1 MSDAIGQRP
10 DVQKILSH
18 LKPFQRDT
26 VEYIFQRMYL
36 DSDATNRFLVA
47 DEVGLGK
54 TMVAKGVLAKAIDHL
69 WDKVARIDVVYICSN
84 ADIARQNIARLNLT
98 GSEDA
103 GFASRITLLPIY
115 LDKLQ
120 ERKLNFISFTP
131 GTSFDMRSSMGVAEE
146 RRLLYWMLHEEWK
159 FGDKN
164 GPKNVMQ
171 GYVSNTEGWRINLAA
186 KPAFDPGICSS
197 FVDFIAKFDEDELGA
212 GRISLRQRFD
222 SLCDYFF
229 RSDRRI
235 ITEVAVERNRVI
247 GILRRILAK
256 TCLRFLEPDVVIM
269 DEFQRFKNLL
279 SGEDEAGQLA
289 QELFN
294 YSDQHSE
301 VRTLLLSATPYKM
314 YTQYEDLEDDHY
326 KDFLDTIQFLE
337 KESPVDIENI
347 LKEFRQELFRCH
359 NGEFGKLVEIKSRLE
374 RRLRKVISRKE
385 RIAGSITHD
394 DMLTDKSGERFPVLT
409 TKDIQHYLVLQK
421 IARFLEQGDMIEFW
435 KSSPYLLNFMD
446 GYKVKERLHTAIN
459 EGDIQELAAIISTEP
474 DVILPWEQVA
484 CYGEVAPAN
493 PRLQQLLDDIIDN
506 GAWKLLWMPPSLP
519 YYVSE
524 RGPYADFT
532 GKQLTKRLVFSSW
545 NVVPKMIA
553 AMVSYEAERRMF
565 SLFEKNPEYSPTWRK
580 NQGTLL
586 KFSVN
591 ERLTGMPVLGVL
603 YPCFTLA
610 RLCDPLAL
618 ISEGMERSGDVP
630 TLAAVKTLIDA
641 KIQGLLDGLDT
652 QGNPLAPA
660 DENWYWAAPILL
672 DLQHDKDAAT
682 SWLDQEDLDHLWS
695 GVEDVGDEDEDK
707 ETNWSYHVH
716 EAKELQSGSIQLGR
730 RPNDLV
736 QVLTLMALGGP
747 AVTSLRALCRLT
759 SGDSYHTEVYPRNAA
774 AKIAWGFRSFFNR
787 PEVTCLLR
795 GLNPRVVYWRRIL
808 EYSTEGG
815 LQSVLDEYAHILKEF
830 LGVIDRDPKEIVN
843 EVAKTIADSLQLIT
857 ARIDI
862 DKLDPLIRRKESMR
876 GHFALRFGTQDSEDG
891 GKEPTRE
898 DRVRQAFNSPFWPF
912 VLASTSVGQEGLDF
926 HPYCHAIVH
935 WNLPNNPVDL
945 EQREGRVHRYKG
957 HAVRKNLAKTYS
969 SAVGHSP
976 LHDPWESMFVAAV
989 KDHSIGSRGMSPFW
1003 NFPVEGGAR
1012 VERHVPALPFS
1023 RDQIKL
1029 VALRKS
1035 LAIYRMVFGQSRQ
1048 EDLVEYLLKHL
1059 PEAEV
1064 ASISKMLQIDLSAP
1078 ISGHSSDPEAFA
1090 GGKDPSCSVGV
1101 STAGVPG
1108 TAPDFMYP

>member
-1 MSDAIGQRP
+1 MSAAGQRP

-26 VEYIFQRMYL
+26 VEYVFQRMYL

-54 TMVAKGVLAKAIDHL
+54 TMVAKGLLAKAIDHL
-69 WDKVARIDVVYICSN
+69 WDTVERIDVVYICSN
-84 ADIARQNIARLNLT
+84 ADIARQNITRLNLT
-98 GSEDA
+98 GSGDA

-146 RRLLYWMLHEEWK
+146 RRLLYWMLHEAWS
-159 FGDKN
+159 FGDKI

-171 GYVSNTEGWRINLAA
+171 GYVSNAEGWRNSLTA
-186 KPAFDPGICSS
+186 KPAFDPGICAG
-197 FVDFIAKFDEDELGA
+197 FIKLIGEYDADEVRG
-212 GRISLRQRFD
+212 GRIPLRQRFD
-222 SLCDYFF
+222 TLCEFLF

-235 ITEVAVERNRVI
+235 TTEVAVERNRVI

-279 SGEDEAGQLA
+279 SGDDEAGQLA

-314 YTQYEDLEDDHY
+314 YTQYGDQDDDHY
-326 KDFLDTIQFLE
+326 QDFLDTIQFLE
-337 KESPVDIENI
+337 KKKPEEIQGI

-359 NGEFGKLVEIKSRLE
+359 DGEFGKLVKIKSRLE
-374 RRLRKVISRKE
+374 KRLRKVISRKE
-385 RIAGSITHD
+385 RIAGSVTND
-394 DMLTDKSGERFPVLT
+394 DMLTDRSVERFPVLT
-409 TKDIQHYLVLQK
+409 TKDVQHYLVLQK
-421 IARFLEQGDMIEFW
+421 IARFLEQGDMIEYW
-435 KSSPYLLNFMD
+435 KSAPYLLNFMD
-446 GYKVKERLHTAIN
+446 GYKVKERLHAAVDSGET
-459 EGDIQELAAIISTEP
+459 QELAAIIGSAP
-474 DVILPWEQVA
+474 DVILPWGQVA
-484 CYGEVAPAN
+484 CYGELPPAN

-506 GAWKLLWMPPSLP
+506 GAWQLLWMPPSLP
-519 YYVSE
+519 YYAPSK
-524 RGPYADFT
+524 GPYADFS
-532 GKQLTKRLVFSSW
+532 GIQLTKRLVFSSW

-565 SLFEKNPEYSPTWRK
+565 GLFEASPDYSPDWRK

-586 KFSVN
+586 KFAGN

-603 YPCFTLA
+603 YPSFTLA

-618 ISEGMERSGDVP
+618 YSESLNLSTGVQSLETVKASVDAKIKDLLDDLAVQEN
-630 TLAAVKTLIDA
+630 TLAAI
-641 KIQGLLDGLDT
+641 
-652 QGNPLAPA
+652 

-672 DLQHDKDAAT
+672 DLQHGKEAAD
-682 SWLDQEDLDHLWS
+682 SWLNQDGLDELWS
-695 GVEDVGDEDEDK
+695 GEEDADEEDDDTGDK
-707 ETNWSYHVH
+707 ETNWSLHVKR
-716 EAKELQSGSIQLGR
+716 AKELQAGTIELGR
-730 RPNDLV
+730 RPQDLI

-747 AVTSLRALCRLT
+747 AIVALRALCRLT
-759 SGDSYHTEVYPRNAA
+759 EGGSSQTGIEHRNAA

-795 GLNPRVVYWRRIL
+795 GLDRGVVYWRRVL
-808 EYSTEGG
+808 EYSAEGG
-815 LQSVLDEYAHILKEF
+815 LQSVLDEYVHVLQEL
-830 LGVIDRDPKEIVN
+830 LGVIDRDETETVHA
-843 EVAKTIADSLQLIT
+843 VAAAVASSLQLIT

-862 DKLDPLIRRKESMR
+862 DKLDPLVRKKEPMR
-876 GHFALRFGTQDSEDG
+876 GHFALRFGTQDSEDS

-935 WNLPNNPVDL
+935 WNLPNNPVDM

-957 HAVRKNLAKTYS
+957 HAVRKNLAQTYS
-969 SAVGHSP
+969 HTVADSVF
-976 LHDPWESMFVAAV
+976 HDPWKSMFAGAV
-989 KDHSIGSRGMSPFW
+989 KDHSPASRGMSPFW

-1023 RDQIKL
+1023 RDHIKL
-1029 VALRKS
+1029 AALRKS

-1059 PEAEV
+1059 SEAEV
-1064 ASISKMLQIDLSAP
+1064 APVSELLQIDLSAP
-1078 ISGHSSDPEAFA
+1078 VA
-1090 GGKDPSCSVGV
+1090 
-1101 STAGVPG
+1101 
-1108 TAPDFMYP
+1108 Y